1 MLKKPTLTCIKQ
13 SCNYNFLTLG
23 SDDKQKESLAFLD
36 FFCRHL
42 ALVVITPDCKMI
54 IPLAVLVGPFETL
67 RSINY
72 ISISVTYGCPKAW
85 FYLYGCVH
93 FSGCSFKT

>member
-1 MLKKPTLTCIKQ
+1 MLKKPALTSIKL
-13 SCNYNFLTLG
+13 SCYYNFLTLG
-23 SDDKQKESLAFLD
+23 SDDKGSEDFVFLD
-36 FFCRHL
+36 FFSRRSPL
-42 ALVVITPDCKMI
+42 MVITPDCKMI

-93 FSGCSFKT
+93 FSGCSFFT